1 MATVANTVSIT
12 TNLNTSPY
20 YDDFDETKNFHRILF
35 RPGLA
40 VQARE
45 LTQIQ
50 SILQNQIDR
59 FAENIFQ
66 EGSIVRGC
74 LAKIS
79 KKIQYIKLRDNS
91 STGASVNTAAFL
103 GKTIT
108 GSTNKVQAIVIDTSV
123 GAEAN
128 TPNFKTLFVSYISGN
143 TNGTSTIGNSE
154 IITASGGLSANAID
168 SNSSGLSSKVTI
180 ESGIIFAKDHFIR
193 VDKQELFLDKYSTIP
208 SYRIGYEVEES
219 IITEKNDSSLLDPA
233 SGSYNYAA
241 PGSARLKL
249 IATIKKYSFT
259 ENVSN
264 NFIELVQIKNGEI
277 VRLVKDTDYNFIRKE
292 MARRTYDESGN
303 YIVHGMTPSIREHL
317 NTGDNYGVYS
327 APQTGNTEYLAV
339 QIEAGAA
346 FVQGY
351 ELKKL
356 SSSRVTIPKGTDINR
371 VNGGTILADYGNY
384 VYVNN
389 VVGKWDVN
397 AQARVSLRSAFSN
410 SIPTSNYS
418 TTNLPG
424 TELGTARVR
433 AIEYYTGNPGTAA
446 AVYKLYLS
454 DIKITALNKS
464 FSAVNSVGFN
474 AGAATA
480 NSAIPQGKADI
491 ENANGLNANTTDPSF
506 DYAVYNI
513 PAKAIKTIRNTA
525 GAVDTNFQFYKSF
538 DVSIDVTGQVTV
550 DTAIASE
557 NFSGSGVLS
566 DSATRTNFYLVARGS
581 ANTSNLTGTVTIT
594 SGSVTVTGSGTTFTT
609 QVSPGDNIATTG
621 TNKFSV
627 KSVENNTSLTLEKT
641 AGSSTGGAYH
651 KRFIAGQVIDLA
663 GVGRDGNRS
672 INVNS
677 TTTALIDLNETMS
690 TLNATVI
697 CKLTKTS
704 GQEASK
710 TINRSRLVELRA
722 GTGGG
727 YTGNTT
733 GPWPLGLADGFKLVS
748 VRQKSGTRFTTL
760 TEGTD
765 VTSHFKLDTGML
777 DNMYDHASLVKKSTS
792 GLSIA
797 ANDRFLV
804 TLDHFTHSTASGVGY
819 LSVDSYPVNDT
830 TAATDTTKM
839 YTYEIPIFVSPVDG
853 ISYDLRNSIDTR
865 PRITD
870 TANSVTSLTNISTN
884 PARSTV
890 FIEPSGGLHFP
901 VVASSY
907 TIDYDYY
914 LKRRDAIVLNQTG
927 IFSAIQ
933 GSSSLFPITPKIPE
947 DSMHVAT
954 VLVSQY
960 PSLTQDNSRTVGR
973 QDLSCRVEKIKN
985 DRYTM
990 RDIGAL
996 KERIDN
1002 LEYYTSLNLL
1012 EKDAKSLLISDSN
1025 GLDRFKNGI
1034 LVDAFTGHNVG
1045 NVFDSDYKISIDSA
1059 EGTARPPYKM
1069 DNIEMFY
1076 NTANSSHIVR
1086 NNVTTGGVSR
1096 DQTIYISNSQVK
1108 FSNSSTLTSGAS
1120 TATLRFQVDN
1130 KLYIENATGNFSAT
1144 STVTSGSATATIYS
1158 VDLTVPNDLI
1168 TLPYSHEIFGKN
1180 PYATTTRNLAGAKFA
1195 FVGKIKLTPDND
1207 VWVDTVNRPDV
1218 TISLD
1223 LNTDAWL
1230 NMPSAWATSWN
1241 SWNTVITGVSQT
1253 GTQNVSRG
1261 QRIVDG
1267 RIVED
1272 FDIIITEAVTTQST
1286 RVGSG
1291 NSVVDRTSTQ
1301 TIGELVKDV
1310 NIQPFMRSRL
1320 INFVGTALKPN
1331 TKLYAFFD
1339 NVNISSYIT
1348 PTNSLFE
1355 NTGIEGSSFSTNSDG
1370 EVYGQFRIPNDSGLK
1385 FRTGTKPFR
1394 LTDNPTNSKSFG
1406 NVVTSADAFYTAEGL
1421 ITGVQN
1427 TIVSTRYPEYQ
1438 TTSLSESASGGFTQ
1452 TTSGGSFTNDLGPA
1466 PSPPPPQDPAEPV
1479 LPTVTPTVSPTN
1491 VVDTVAPF
1499 PLEISPEIVFI
1510 DEGDRTTARDGDDG
1524 DGDGDDPIAQSFFTS
1539 LASSKIRGS
1548 GSFLTKIDL
1557 FFSTK
1562 DPDYPVIVELRAL
1575 DALTSQISNVC
1586 IPFGRVI
1593 LSPDQIN
1600 ISDDGSKPTVVYF
1613 PSPVY
1618 LLDQKGYA
1626 FVVIP
1631 GGVNPNT
1638 SVWVSKIG
1646 ENDILTGSRVSKQP
1660 VSGDMFISTNDKTFG
1675 AVPEEDMKYTLYHAN
1690 FDKSASGVVI
1700 FKNEDRDY
1708 LSIANVSS
1716 GFARAGEVIHGETIL
1731 RGTFA
1736 NTKTLSVA
1744 NNTTFAQGVVSGA
1757 TGTVTSFAAGQVRVK
1772 NVSLSSKFRGGEQV
1786 RIRTN
1791 NVTTGGIVGN
1801 SIGVIVSTVTP
1812 TGRMAYYDAITSS
1825 NVFLHLSN
1833 TSFTNSGPVPLTAG
1847 GFSNNRMFTSNMF
1860 FTGQIDGYSARIL
1873 SLNSL
1878 KMDVMKFTK
1887 DYIQPS
1893 DTSVFFTGK
1902 FAKSTSVK
1910 DTSLIDINVNN
1921 NTEFPESR
1929 YILSRS
1935 VESNTSA
1942 SSSGMNAARS
1952 AEIKVTIASMNRL
1965 ASPALDTRRVS
1976 TTTIENLISS
1986 NTDIQSTEDYVKFGG
2001 DSKTRYITRKV
2012 TLADGQDA
2020 EDLLVYLTAYK
2031 PVSAG
2036 IFVYY
2041 KIIHR
2046 EDSDTFLDAR
2056 WIPMTQNT
2064 ASTIIS
2070 DTENTND
2077 FKEFVYSVSNYP
2089 TNAQKITRNSIVVNL
2104 SGANNST
2111 GVIEYRNTLGAR
2123 FSGYKYLAIK
2133 IVMTNTVSVRPP
2145 RITDLRVICLQK

>member
-1 MATVANTVSIT
+1 MDTVANTVSLS
-12 TNLNTSPY
+12 TNLNVSPY

-59 FAENIFQ
+59 FAENIFK

-74 LAKIS
+74 LPKI
-79 KKIQYIKLRDNS
+79 KTKIQYIKLRDNS
-91 STGASVNTAAFL
+91 STGQSVNAAAFL

-108 GSTNKVQAIVIDTSV
+108 GAINKVQAVVIDTAD

-128 TPNFKTLFVSYISGN
+128 TPNYKTLFVAYTSGN
-143 TNGTSTIGNSE
+143 TNGTKTIANSE
-154 IITASGGLSANAID
+154 MITSSDGLSANAIG
-168 SNSSGLSSKVTI
+168 SYSTGFSSKAI
-180 ESGIIFAKDHFIR
+180 LESGVIYAKDHFIR
-193 VDKQELFLDKYSTIP
+193 VDKQELFLEKYSTTP
-208 SYRIGYEVEES
+208 SYRVGYEVEES

-249 IATIKKYSFT
+249 IPTLKKYAFD
-259 ENVSN
+259 EVVSN
-264 NFIELVQIKNGEI
+264 NFVELIQIKNGETI
-277 VRLVKDTDYNFIRKE
+277 RLVQDTQYNVIRDELAK
-292 MARRTYDESGN
+292 RTYEESGD
-303 YIVHGMTPSIREHL
+303 YIVKGMIPRLREHL
-317 NTGDNYGVYS
+317 NTTSNYGVYLS
-327 APQTGNTEYLAV
+327 SSSGNTQYLV
-339 QIEAGAA
+339 VDIESGTA
-346 FVQGY
+346 FVKGY
-351 ELKKL
+351 EIEKM
-356 SSSRVTIPKGTDINR
+356 STSRVTIPKGTDINR

-410 SIPTSNYS
+410 SIPTSTYS

-454 DIKITALNKS
+454 DIKITAINKS
-464 FSAVNSVGFN
+464 FTAVNSIGFN

-491 ENANGLNANTTDPSF
+491 QNANGLNANTTDPSF

-513 PAKAIKTIRNTA
+513 PAKAIKTIRSTA

-538 DVSIDVTGQVTV
+538 DVSIAVTGQVTV
-550 DTAIASE
+550 DTTIASE
-557 NFSGSGVLS
+557 TFSGSGVLS
-566 DSATRTNFYLVARGS
+566 DSATRTNFYLVARGT

-594 SGSVTVTGSGTTFTT
+594 SGSVTVTGSGTAFLT
-609 QVSPGDNIATTG
+609 QVSPGDNIATTA

-663 GVGRDGNRS
+663 GVGRDGDRS

-677 TTTALIDLNETMS
+677 TTTSLIDINETLNSPS

-697 CKLTKTS
+697 CKLTKSS

-710 TINRSRLVELRA
+710 TINRSRLVELRC

-733 GPWPLGLADGFKLVS
+733 GPWPLGLADGFKLRS

-765 VTSHFKLDTGML
+765 VTSHFKLDSGML
-777 DNMYDHASLVKKSTS
+777 DNMYDHAGLVKKSTS

-804 TLDHFTHSTASGVGY
+804 TLDYFTHSTASGVGY
-819 LSVDSYPVNDT
+819 LSVDSYPINDA
-830 TAATDTTKM
+830 TAATDTTKI
-839 YTYEIPIFVSPVDG
+839 YTYEIPVFISPVDG
-853 ISYDLRNSIDTR
+853 HTYDLRNSIDTR

-870 TANSVTSLTNISTN
+870 TANSVTSLSGISTN

-914 LKRRDAIVLNQTG
+914 LKRRVAIILNKAG
-927 IFSAIQ
+927 MVSYIKGA
-933 GSSSLFPITPKIPE
+933 SSLFPTTPNIPE
-947 DSMHVAT
+947 DSMHLAT

-960 PSLTQDNSRTVGR
+960 PSLTQDSSRLAGR
-973 QDLSCRVEKIKN
+973 QDLSCSVEKIKN

-1012 EKDAKSLLISDSN
+1012 EKDAKSLLIPDVN

-1034 LVDAFTGHNVG
+1034 LVDSFTGHNVG

-1059 EGTARPPYKM
+1059 EGTARPPFKM

-1076 NTANSSHIVR
+1076 NTANSSNIVR
-1086 NNVTTGGVSR
+1086 NNVTAAGISR
-1096 DQTIYISNSQVK
+1096 DQTVYISNSQVK
-1108 FSNSSTLTSGAS
+1108 FSNLSTLTSGSS

-1130 KLYIENATGNFSAT
+1130 KLYIENATGNFSNG
-1144 STVTSGSATATIYS
+1144 STVTSGSTTAVINRI
-1158 VDLTVPNDLI
+1158 DLIVANDLI
-1168 TLPYSHEIFGKN
+1168 TLPYSHEIFGEN
-1180 PYATTTRNLAGAKFA
+1180 PYATTTRNLAGAA
-1195 FVGKIKLTPDND
+1195 FSFIGKITLTPDSD
-1207 VWVDTVNRPDV
+1207 VWCDTVNRPDV

-1230 NMPSAWATSWN
+1230 HSPSAWGTSWN
-1241 SWNTVITGVSQT
+1241 DWNTVITGVSQT

-1261 QRIVDG
+1261 QRIVG
-1267 RIVED
+1267 GQILED
-1272 FDIIITEAVTTQST
+1272 FDTIITEAVSTQSSRT
-1286 RVGSG
+1286 GLK
-1291 NSVVDRTSTQ
+1291 NTVVDSTSTQ
-1301 TIGELVKDV
+1301 TTGNLVKDV

-1320 INFVGTALKPN
+1320 INFVGHALKPN
-1331 TKLYAFFD
+1331 SKLYVYFD
-1339 NVNISSYIT
+1339 NVDVSSYIT
-1348 PTNSLFE
+1348 PTNSLFA
-1355 NTGIEGSSFSTNSDG
+1355 NTGIEGSLLSSNSDG
-1370 EVYGQFRIPNDSGLK
+1370 DVYGQFRLPNDSSLK
-1385 FRTGTKPFR
+1385 FRTGTKLFR
-1394 LTDNPTNSKSFG
+1394 LTDNPTNSKIFG
-1406 NVVTSADAFYTAEGL
+1406 TTVTSAEAFYTAEGL
-1421 ITGVQN
+1421 ITGMQN
-1427 TIVSTRYPEYQ
+1427 TIVSTRYPDFQ
-1438 TTSLSESASGGFTQ
+1438 TQQVVENATAKFDQTKIGGN
-1452 TTSGGSFTNDLGPA
+1452 FTNDLGPVPVGPA
-1466 PSPPPPQDPAEPV
+1466 ASSGGGSGSPS
-1479 LPTVTPTVSPTN
+1479 
-1491 VVDTVAPF
+1491 
-1499 PLEISPEIVFI
+1499 
-1510 DEGDRTTARDGDDG
+1510 GDSDDAGGSDGGGGGGGG
-1524 DGDGDDPIAQSFFTS
+1524 DGGDGGDDPIAQSFFINLT
-1539 LASSKIRGS
+1539 ANKITGS

-1562 DPDYPVIVELRAL
+1562 DPKYPVILELRAL
-1575 DALTSQISNVC
+1575 EPSTSQISNIC

-1593 LSPDQIN
+1593 IPADEIN
-1600 ISDDGSKPTVVYF
+1600 ISDDGSKPTPVYF
-1613 PSPVY
+1613 TSPVY
-1618 LLDQKGYA
+1618 LLDKQGYA

-1631 GGVNPNT
+1631 GGFNPNAAA
-1638 SVWVSKIG
+1638 WISKLG

-1660 VSGDMFISTNDKTFG
+1660 VSGEMFISPNDKTWG
-1675 AVPEEDMKYTLYHAN
+1675 SIPDEDIKYTLYQAN
-1690 FDKSASGVVI
+1690 FDNASSGVVI

-1716 GFARAGEVIHGETIL
+1716 DFVRAGELIHGETIL

-1736 NTKTLSVA
+1736 NTKTLSIA
-1744 NNTTFAQGVVSGA
+1744 NNTTFAQGMVSGA
-1757 TGTVTSFAAGQVRVK
+1757 TGTITSFAAGQVKVK
-1772 NVSLSSKFRGGEQV
+1772 NVSVASKFKGGERV

-1801 SIGVIVSTVTP
+1801 STGAIVSTVTP
-1812 TGRMAYYDAITSS
+1812 IGRMVYYDAITSG
-1825 NVFLHLSN
+1825 NTFLHLAN
-1833 TSFTNSGPVPLTAG
+1833 TSFINSGPVPLTAG
-1847 GFSNNRMFTSNMF
+1847 GFSNNRMFTSDMF
-1860 FTGQIDGYSARIL
+1860 VTGQIDGYSARIL

-1887 DYIQPS
+1887 DFIQPS
-1893 DTSVFFTGK
+1893 NTTISVSGK
-1902 FAKSTSVK
+1902 FAKSTSTK
-1910 DTSLIDINVNN
+1910 DSSFIDVNVND

-1942 SSSGMNAARS
+1942 SASGMNAARS
-1952 AEIKVTIASMNRL
+1952 SEIKITISSANRL
-1965 ASPALDTRRVS
+1965 VSPVLDTKRVS

-2001 DSKTRYITRKV
+2001 NSKTRYITRKV

-2031 PVSAG
+2031 PATAD

-2070 DTENTND
+2070 DTENTGD
-2077 FKEFVYSVSNYP
+2077 FKEFIYNVSNYP
-2089 TNAQKITRNSIVVNL
+2089 LNPAKITRSSVVVNL

-2111 GVIEYRNTLGAR
+2111 GVIEYRNSAGAR

>member
-1 MATVANTVSIT
+1 MDTVANTVSLS

-59 FAENIFQ
+59 FAENIFK

-74 LAKIS
+74 LPKITRE
-79 KKIQYIKLRDNS
+79 IEYIKLRDNS
-91 STGASVNTAAFL
+91 STGQSVNAAAFL

-108 GSTNKVQAIVIDTSV
+108 GATNKVQAIVIGTAV

-128 TPNFKTLFVSYISGN
+128 TPDYKTLFVTYLSAN
-143 TNGTSTIGNSE
+143 TNGIRTIANSE
-154 IITASGGLSANAID
+154 IITASGGLSANSIE
-168 SNSSGLSSKVTI
+168 SNSTGISSQAII
-180 ESGIIFAKDHFIR
+180 ESGVIYAKDHFIR
-193 VDKQELFLDKYSTIP
+193 VDKQELFLEKYSAFPT
-208 SYRIGYEVEES
+208 YRIGYEVEES
-219 IITEKNDSSLLDPA
+219 IITEKNDASLLDPA

-249 IATIKKYSFT
+249 IATLKKYTFN
-259 ENVSN
+259 EKVSN
-264 NFIELVQIKNGEI
+264 NFIELIQIKNGETI
-277 VRLVKDTDYNFIRKE
+277 RLVKDTDYNVIRDELAK
-292 MARRTYDESGN
+292 RTYEESGD
-303 YIVHGMTPSIREHL
+303 YIVKGMIPRLREHL
-317 NTGDNYGVYS
+317 NTGNNYGVYVS
-327 APQTGNTEYLAV
+327 SDTGNTEYLV
-339 QIEAGAA
+339 VDIERGIA
-346 FVQGY
+346 FVKGY
-351 ELKKL
+351 EVEKI
-356 SSSRVTIPKGTDINR
+356 STSRVTLPKGTDINR

-397 AQARVSLRSAFSN
+397 AQALVSLRSAFSN
-410 SIPTSNYS
+410 TIPTSNYS
-418 TTNLPG
+418 ITNLPG
-424 TELGTARVR
+424 SELGTARVR

-454 DIKITALNKS
+454 DIKITAKNSS
-464 FSAVNSVGFN
+464 FSAVNSIGFN

-491 ENANGLNANTTDPSF
+491 QNANGLNANTTDPSF

-538 DVSIDVTGQVTV
+538 DVSIAVTGQVTV

-557 NFSGSGVLS
+557 TFSGSGVLS
-566 DSATRTNFYLVARGS
+566 DSATRTNFYLVARGT
-581 ANTSNLTGTVTIT
+581 ANTSNLTGTVTIS
-594 SGSVTVTGSGTTFTT
+594 SGSATVTGSGTAFLT
-609 QVSPGDNIATTG
+609 QVSPGDNIATTA

-651 KRFIAGQVIDLA
+651 KRFISGHVIDLA
-663 GVGRDGNRS
+663 EYGRDGVRS

-677 TTTALIDLNETMS
+677 TTTALIDINETLNSPS

-697 CKLTKTS
+697 CKLTKSS

-710 TINRSRLVELRA
+710 TINRNRLVELRC

-733 GPWPLGLADGFKLVS
+733 GPWPLGLADGFKLRS

-765 VTSHFKLDTGML
+765 VTSHFKLDSGML

-819 LSVDSYPVNDT
+819 LSVDSYPVSDA
-830 TAATDTTKM
+830 TAATDTTKI
-839 YTYEIPIFVSPVDG
+839 YTYEIPVFISPVDG
-853 ISYDLRNSIDTR
+853 HTYDLRNSIDTR

-870 TANSVTSLTNISTN
+870 SANSVTSLTNISTN
-884 PARSTV
+884 PTRLTV

-914 LKRRDAIVLNQTG
+914 LKRRDAIVLNKFG
-927 IFSAIQ
+927 LFSDIK
-933 GSSSLFPITPKIPE
+933 GTSSLFPITPKIPE

-954 VLVSQY
+954 ILVSQY
-960 PSLTQDNSRTVGR
+960 PSLTQDNSRIAGR
-973 QDLSCRVEKIKN
+973 QDLSCSVEKIKN

-996 KERIDN
+996 KERVDN
-1002 LEYYTSLNLL
+1002 IEYYTSLNLL
-1012 EKDAKSLLISDSN
+1012 EKDAKELLIPDVN

-1076 NTANSSHIVR
+1076 NTANSSHVVR
-1086 NNVTTGGVSR
+1086 NNVTTAGVSR
-1096 DQTIYISNSQVK
+1096 DQTVYISNSQIK
-1108 FSNSSTLTSGAS
+1108 FSNLSTLTSGAS

-1130 KLYIENATGNFSAT
+1130 KLYIENATGNFSNG
-1144 STVTSGSATATIYS
+1144 STVISGSTTAVINGI
-1158 VDLTVPNDLI
+1158 DLIVANDLI
-1168 TLPYSHEIFGKN
+1168 TLPYSHEIFNQN
-1180 PYATTTRNLAGAKFA
+1180 PYATTTRNLAGAFYN
-1195 FVGKIKLTPDND
+1195 FIGKITLTPDND
-1207 VWVDTVNRPDV
+1207 VWVDTINRPDV

-1230 NMPSAWATSWN
+1230 HNPSAWGTAWN
-1241 SWNTVITGVSQT
+1241 AWNTVITGVVET
-1253 GTQNVSRG
+1253 GRGNVSRG
-1261 QRIVDG
+1261 QRVVGGQIL
-1267 RIVED
+1267 ED
-1272 FDIIITEAVTTQST
+1272 FDIVITEAVST
-1286 RVGSG
+1286 LSDRTGIKST
-1291 NSVVDRTSTQ
+1291 VVDRTSTQ
-1301 TIGELVKDV
+1301 MSGNLVKDV

-1320 INFVGTALKPN
+1320 INFSATALKRN
-1331 TKLYAFFD
+1331 AKLYAFFD
-1339 NVNISSYIT
+1339 SVNVSSYIT
-1348 PTNSLFE
+1348 PTNSLFA
-1355 NTGIEGSSFSTNSDG
+1355 NTGIEGSSLSTNSNG
-1370 EVYGQFRIPNDSGLK
+1370 EVFGQFRLPNDDSLK
-1385 FRTGTKPFR
+1385 FRTGTKTFR
-1394 LTDNPTNSKSFG
+1394 LTDNPTNSKAFG
-1406 NVVTSADAFYTAEGL
+1406 TATTSAETSYTAEGL

-1427 TIVSTRYPEYQ
+1427 TIVSTRYPDFQRQALLE
-1438 TTSLSESASGGFTQ
+1438 TKSGSLTQ
-1452 TTSGGSFTNDLGPA
+1452 TKSGGSFTNNLGPV
-1466 PSPPPPQDPAEPV
+1466 PSSDSGDSGG
-1479 LPTVTPTVSPTN
+1479 SP
-1491 VVDTVAPF
+1491 
-1499 PLEISPEIVFI
+1499 S
-1510 DEGDRTTARDGDDG
+1510 GGGSDDSG
-1524 DGDGDDPIAQSFFTS
+1524 GGDDPIAQSFFIS
-1539 LASSKIRGS
+1539 LAASRITGS

-1557 FFSTK
+1557 FFATK
-1562 DPDYPVIVELRAL
+1562 DPNYPVTVELRAL
-1575 DALTSQISNVC
+1575 DTLTSQISNVC

-1600 ISDDGSKPTVVYF
+1600 VSDDGSKPTPVYF

-1618 LLDQKGYA
+1618 LLDKKGYA

-1631 GGVNPNT
+1631 GGVNPNA
-1638 SVWVSKIG
+1638 SAWVSRLG
-1646 ENDILTGSRVSKQP
+1646 ENDIVTGSRVSRQP
-1660 VSGDMFISTNDKTFG
+1660 GSGEMFISSNDKTFG
-1675 AVPEEDMKYTLYHAN
+1675 AIPEEDMKYTMYQAN
-1690 FDKSASGVVI
+1690 FDRSASGVVI

-1708 LSIANVSS
+1708 LSTANVSA
-1716 GFARAGEVIHGETIL
+1716 GFARAGELIHGETIL

-1736 NTKTLSVA
+1736 NTKTLSIA
-1744 NNTTFAQGVVSGA
+1744 NNTTFAQGMISGA

-1772 NVSLSSKFRGGEQV
+1772 NISISSKFKGGERV

-1801 SIGVIVSTVTP
+1801 STGAIVSTVTP
-1812 TGRMAYYDAITSS
+1812 IGRMVYYDAITSS
-1825 NVFLHLSN
+1825 NTFLHLAN
-1833 TSFTNSGPVPLTAG
+1833 TSFINSGPVPLTAG
-1847 GFSNNRMFTSNMF
+1847 GFSNNRMFTSGMF
-1860 FTGQIDGYSARIL
+1860 VTGQIDGYSSRIV

-1887 DYIQPS
+1887 DYLQPS
-1893 DTSVFFTGK
+1893 NTTISFSGK

-1910 DTSLIDINVNN
+1910 DASFIDVNTN
-1921 NTEFPESR
+1921 DNTEFPEPR
-1929 YILSRS
+1929 FILSRS

-1942 SSSGMNAARS
+1942 SVSGMNSARS
-1952 AEIKVTIASMNRL
+1952 TEIRVTISSANRL
-1965 ASPALDTRRVS
+1965 VSPALDTRRVS

-1986 NTDIQSTEDYVKFGG
+1986 NTDIGSTEDYVKFGG
-2001 DSKTRYITRKV
+2001 NSKTRYITRKV

-2031 PVSAG
+2031 PATAG

-2077 FKEFVYSVSNYP
+2077 FKEFVYSVKSYP
-2089 TNAQKITRNSIVVNL
+2089 TNAQKITRSSVVVNL

-2133 IVMTNTVSVRPP
+2133 IVMTNNVSVKPP

>member
-1 MATVANTVSIT
+1 METVANTVSIS
-12 TNLNTSPY
+12 TNLNVSPY

-59 FAENIFQ
+59 FAENIFK

-74 LAKIS
+74 LPKIS
-79 KKIQYIKLRDNS
+79 TNIQYIKLRDNS

-128 TPNFKTLFVSYISGN
+128 TPNFKTLFVAYLSGN
-143 TNGTSTIGNSE
+143 TNGTRTIANSE
-154 IITASGGLSANAID
+154 IITASGGLSANAIGSD
-168 SNSSGLSSKVTI
+168 STGLSSRVTV
-180 ESGIIFAKDHFIR
+180 ESGVIYAKDHFIR
-193 VDKQELFLDKYSTIP
+193 VDKQELFLEKYSITP
-208 SYRIGYEVEES
+208 SYRIGFEVEES

-249 IATIKKYSFT
+249 IATLKKYSFT

-264 NFIELVQIKNGEI
+264 NFIELIQVKDGEQI
-277 VRLVKDTDYNFIRKE
+277 RLVKDTQYNVIRDELAK
-292 MARRTYDESGN
+292 RTSEESGD
-303 YIVHGMTPSIREHL
+303 YIVRGMIPRLREHL
-317 NTGDNYGVYS
+317 NSGSNYGVYAS
-327 APQTGNTEYLAV
+327 TATGNTEYLV
-339 QIEAGAA
+339 VDIESGTA
-346 FVQGY
+346 FVKGY
-351 ELKKL
+351 EVEKI
-356 SSSRVTIPKGTDINR
+356 STSRVTIPKGTDINR

-397 AQARVSLRSAFSN
+397 AQAKVSLRSAFSN
-410 SIPTSNYS
+410 TIPTSNYS

-433 AIEYYTGNPGTAA
+433 SIEYYTGNPGTAD
-446 AVYKLYLS
+446 AVYKLYLT
-454 DIKITALNKS
+454 DIKITSVGKS
-464 FSAVNSVGFN
+464 FSAVNSIGFN

-491 ENANGLNANTTDPSF
+491 QNANGLNANTTDPSF

-525 GAVDTNFQFYKSF
+525 GAVDTNFKFYKSF
-538 DVSIDVTGQVTV
+538 DVSIAVTGQVTV
-550 DTAIASE
+550 DTGIASE
-557 NFSGSGVLS
+557 TFSGSGVLS

-581 ANTSNLTGTVTIT
+581 ANTSPLTGTVTIT
-594 SGSVTVTGSGTTFTT
+594 SGSATVTGSGTTFTT
-609 QVSPGDNIATTG
+609 QVSPGDNIATTA

-641 AGSSTGGAYH
+641 AGSSTSGAYH

-663 GVGRDGNRS
+663 GVGRDGDRS

-677 TTTALIDLNETMS
+677 TTTSLIDINETLNSPS

-697 CKLTKTS
+697 CKLTKSS
-704 GQEASK
+704 GQEAAK

-748 VRQKSGTRFTTL
+748 VRQKSGTRFATL
-760 TEGTD
+760 TAGTD

-819 LSVDSYPVNDT
+819 FSVDSYPVSDA
-830 TAATDTTKM
+830 TAATDTTKI
-839 YTYEIPIFVSPVDG
+839 YTYEIPVFVSPVDG

-870 TANSVTSLTNISTN
+870 SANSVTSLTNISTN

-914 LKRRDAIVLNQTG
+914 LKRRDAIVLNKSG
-927 IFSAIQ
+927 IFSSIQ

-960 PSLTQDNSRTVGR
+960 PSLTQDISRIVGR
-973 QDLSCRVEKIKN
+973 QDLSCSVEKIKN

-996 KERIDN
+996 KERVDN

-1012 EKDAKSLLISDSN
+1012 EKDAKDLLIQDST
-1025 GLDRFKNGI
+1025 GLNRFKNGI

-1086 NNVTTGGVSR
+1086 NNVTTGGISK
-1096 DQTIYISNSQVK
+1096 DQTVYISNSQVK
-1108 FSNSSTLTSGAS
+1108 FSNLSTLTSGAS

-1144 STVTSGSATATIYS
+1144 STVTSGSTTATISS
-1158 VDLTVPNDLI
+1158 VDLTVANDLI
-1168 TLPYSHEIFGKN
+1168 TLPYSHEIFGQN
-1180 PYATTTRNLAGAKFA
+1180 PYATTTRNLAGAFYN
-1195 FVGKIKLTPDND
+1195 FVGKITLTPDND
-1207 VWVDTVNRPDV
+1207 VWVDTINRPDV

-1230 NMPSAWATSWN
+1230 HKPDAWTTSWN

-1253 GTQNVSRG
+1253 GTQNVSQGLSTNGG
-1261 QRIVDG
+1261 Q
-1267 RIVED
+1267 IVET
-1272 FDIIITEAVTTQST
+1272 FDVVITETVTTQSVRGGT
-1286 RVGSG
+1286 T

-1301 TIGELVKDV
+1301 TTGDLIKDV

-1320 INFVGTALKPN
+1320 INFSGVALKRN

-1339 NVNISSYIT
+1339 NVNVSSYIT
-1348 PTNSLFE
+1348 PTNSSFA
-1355 NTGIEGSSFSTNSDG
+1355 NTGIEGSSLSTNSDG
-1370 EVYGQFRIPNDSGLK
+1370 EVYGQFRIPNDSALK
-1385 FRTGTKPFR
+1385 FRTGTKSFR
-1394 LTDNPTNSKSFG
+1394 LTDNPTNSRASG
-1406 NVVTSADAFYTAEGL
+1406 NAVTSAEASYTAEGL

-1427 TIVSTRYPEYQ
+1427 TIISTRYPEFQ
-1438 TTSLSESASGGFTQ
+1438 TSSVSETAFGSFTQ
-1452 TTSGGSFTNDLGPA
+1452 TTSGGSFTNVLA
-1466 PSPPPPQDPAEPV
+1466 QD
-1479 LPTVTPTVSPTN
+1479 
-1491 VVDTVAPF
+1491 
-1499 PLEISPEIVFI
+1499 
-1510 DEGDRTTARDGDDG
+1510 DDG
-1524 DGDGDDPIAQSFFTS
+1524 GVNSGSDDPIAQSFFTDLS
-1539 LASSKIRGS
+1539 LNRIVGS
-1548 GSFLTKIDL
+1548 GSFLTKMDL

-1575 DALTSQISNVC
+1575 DPLSSQISNVC

-1593 LSPDQIN
+1593 LSPNQIN
-1600 ISDDGSKPTVVYF
+1600 VSDDGSKPTPVYF

-1618 LLDQKGYA
+1618 LLDKRGYA

-1638 SVWVSKIG
+1638 SAWVSRIG
-1646 ENDILTGSRVSKQP
+1646 ENDIVTGSRVSRQP
-1660 VSGDMFISTNDKTFG
+1660 VSGEMFISPNDKTFG
-1675 AVPEEDMKYTLYHAN
+1675 AIPEEDMKYTLYQAN

-1700 FKNEDRDY
+1700 FKNEDRDF

-1716 GFARAGEVIHGETIL
+1716 GFARAGEAIHGETIL

-1744 NNTTFAQGVVSGA
+1744 NNTTFAQGMVSGA

-1772 NVSLSSKFRGGEQV
+1772 NVSVSSKFRGGERV

-1801 SIGVIVSTVTP
+1801 STGVIVSTVTP

-1833 TSFTNSGPVPLTAG
+1833 TSFTNSGPVPLSAG
-1847 GFSNNRMFTSNMF
+1847 GFSNNRMFTSNTF
-1860 FTGQIDGYSARIL
+1860 VTGQIDGYSARIL

-1893 DTSVFFTGK
+1893 NTSLSFTGK

-1910 DTSLIDINVNN
+1910 DTSFIDVNVNN
-1921 NTEFPESR
+1921 NTEFPDSR
-1929 YILSRS
+1929 FVLSRS

-1942 SSSGMNAARS
+1942 SASGMNAARS
-1952 AEIKVTIASMNRL
+1952 SEIRVTIASTNRL
-1965 ASPALDTRRVS
+1965 ASPVLDTKRVS

-2001 DSKTRYITRKV
+2001 ESKTRYITRKV

-2031 PVSAG
+2031 PVTAG

-2089 TNAQKITRNSIVVNL
+2089 SNAQKITRSSVVVNL

>member
-1 MATVANTVSIT
+1 MTTIANTVSLST
-12 TNLNTSPY
+12 DLNISPY

-59 FAENIFQ
+59 FAENIFK

-74 LAKIS
+74 LPKVTTVL
-79 KKIQYIKLRDNS
+79 QYIKLRDNS
-91 STGASVNTAAFL
+91 STGQSVNAAAFL

-108 GSTNKVQAIVIDTSV
+108 GATNKVQAIVIGTAV

-128 TPNFKTLFVSYISGN
+128 TPNYKTLFVSYLSGN
-143 TNGTSTIGNSE
+143 TNGTRTIANSE
-154 IITASGGLSANAID
+154 IITASGGLSANAIG
-168 SNSSGLSSKVTI
+168 SYATGFSSQAIV
-180 ESGIIFAKDHFIR
+180 ESGVIYAKDHFIR
-193 VDKQELFLDKYSTIP
+193 VDKQELFLEKYSTTP
-208 SYRIGYEVEES
+208 SYRIGFEVEES
-219 IITEKNDSSLLDPA
+219 IITEKNDASLLDPA

-249 IATIKKYSFT
+249 IATLKKYPFD
-259 ENVSN
+259 EAVSN
-264 NFIELVQIKNGEI
+264 NFIEIIQVKNGEEI
-277 VRLVKDTDYNFIRKE
+277 RLVKDTEYNVIRDELAK
-292 MARRTYDESGN
+292 RTYEESGD
-303 YIVHGMTPSIREHL
+303 YIVKGMIPRLRDHL
-317 NTGDNYGVYS
+317 NTGSNYGVYTSS
-327 APQTGNTEYLAV
+327 ATGNTQYLAV
-339 QIEAGAA
+339 DIERGIA
-346 FVQGY
+346 FVKGY
-351 ELKKL
+351 EVEKI
-356 SSSRVTIPKGTDINR
+356 STSRVTIPKGLDINR

-389 VVGKWDVN
+389 VVGKWDIN
-397 AQARVSLRSAFSN
+397 AQAPVSLRSAFSN

-433 AIEYYTGNPGTAA
+433 AIEYYTGNPGTAD

-454 DIKITALNKS
+454 DIKITAINKS
-464 FSAVNSVGFN
+464 FSAVNSIGFN

-491 ENANGLNANTTDPSF
+491 QNANGLNANTTDPSF

-538 DVSIDVTGQVTV
+538 DVSIAVTGQVTV
-550 DTAIASE
+550 DTTIASE
-557 NFSGSGVLS
+557 TFSGSGVLS
-566 DSATRTNFYLVARGS
+566 DSATRTNFYLVARGT

-663 GVGRDGNRS
+663 GVGRDGDRS

-677 TTTALIDLNETMS
+677 TTTSLIDINETLNSPS

-697 CKLTKTS
+697 CKLTKSS

-710 TINRSRLVELRA
+710 TINRSRLVELRC

-748 VRQKSGTRFTTL
+748 VRQKSGTRFATL
-760 TEGTD
+760 TAGTD

-792 GLSIA
+792 ELSIA

-819 LSVDSYPVNDT
+819 LSVDSYPVSDA
-830 TAATDTTKM
+830 TAATDTTKI

-853 ISYDLRNSIDTR
+853 HTYDLRNSIDTR

-870 TANSVTSLTNISTN
+870 SANSVTSLTNISTN
-884 PARSTV
+884 PTRLTV
-890 FIEPSGGLHFP
+890 FVEPSGGLHFP

-914 LKRRDAIVLNQTG
+914 LKRRDAIVLNRSG

-960 PSLTQDNSRTVGR
+960 PSLTQDNSRIAGR
-973 QDLSCRVEKIKN
+973 QDLSCSVEKIKN

-996 KERIDN
+996 KERVDN

-1012 EKDAKSLLISDSN
+1012 EKDAKSLLIQDVN

-1045 NVFDSDYKISIDSA
+1045 NVFDSDYKISIDSV

-1076 NTANSSHIVR
+1076 NTANSSNIVR
-1086 NNVTTGGVSR
+1086 NNVTTAGVSR
-1096 DQTIYISNSQVK
+1096 DQTVYISNSQVK
-1108 FSNSSTLTSGAS
+1108 FSNLSTLTSGAS

-1130 KLYIENATGNFSAT
+1130 KLYIENATGNFSAS
-1144 STVTSGSATATIYS
+1144 STVTSGTSSATISS
-1158 VDLTVPNDLI
+1158 VDLIVANDLI
-1168 TLPYSHEIFGKN
+1168 TLPYSHEIFGQN
-1180 PYATTTRNLAGAKFA
+1180 PYATTTRNLAGAVYN
-1195 FVGKIKLTPDND
+1195 FVGKITLTPDND
-1207 VWVDTVNRPDV
+1207 VWVDTINRPDV

-1230 NMPSAWATSWN
+1230 HMPSAWGTAWN
-1241 SWNTVITGVSQT
+1241 AWNTVITGVTQT
-1253 GTQNVSRG
+1253 GTRNVSRG
-1261 QRIVDG
+1261 QRIVG
-1267 RIVED
+1267 GQILED

-1286 RVGSG
+1286 RGGIGS
-1291 NSVVDRTSTQ
+1291 SVVDKTSTQ
-1301 TIGELVKDV
+1301 TTGTLVKDV

-1320 INFVGTALKPN
+1320 INFVGTALKRN
-1331 TKLYAFFD
+1331 TKLYVFFD
-1339 NVNISSYIT
+1339 NVNVSSYIT
-1348 PTNSLFE
+1348 PTNSSFA
-1355 NTGIEGSSFSTNSDG
+1355 NTGMEGSSLSTNSDG
-1370 EVYGQFRIPNDSGLK
+1370 EVYGQFRIPNDSALK
-1385 FRTGTKPFR
+1385 FRTGSKLFR
-1394 LTDNPTNSKSFG
+1394 LTDNPTNSTALG
-1406 NVVTSADAFYTAEGL
+1406 NAVTSAEASYTAEGL
-1421 ITGVQN
+1421 ITGLQE
-1427 TIVSTRYPEYQ
+1427 TIVSTRYPEFQ
-1438 TTSLSESASGGFTQ
+1438 TQSVSETRSGNFTQ
-1452 TTSGGSFTNDLGPA
+1452 TRSVGSFTNNLGPV
-1466 PSPPPPQDPAEPV
+1466 P
-1479 LPTVTPTVSPTN
+1479 
-1491 VVDTVAPF
+1491 
-1499 PLEISPEIVFI
+1499 
-1510 DEGDRTTARDGDDG
+1510 G
-1524 DGDGDDPIAQSFFTS
+1524 DGGDGGDGIAAGNGDGGGGGNDPIAQSFFTD
-1539 LASSKIRGS
+1539 LASSRIVGS

-1562 DPDYPVIVELRAL
+1562 DPSYPVIVELRAL
-1575 DALTSQISNVC
+1575 DPLTSQISNVC

-1600 ISDDGSKPTVVYF
+1600 VSDDGSKPTPVYF
-1613 PSPVY
+1613 TSPVY

-1631 GGVNPNT
+1631 GGVNPNAAA
-1638 SVWVSKIG
+1638 WVSRIG
-1646 ENDILTGSRVSKQP
+1646 ENDIVTGSRVSRQP
-1660 VSGDMFISTNDKTFG
+1660 VSGELFISPNDKTWG
-1675 AVPEEDMKYTLYHAN
+1675 AIVEEDMKYTLYQAN
-1690 FDKSASGVVI
+1690 FDIVSSGVVI

-1716 GFARAGEVIHGETIL
+1716 GFARAGETVHGETIL

-1744 NNTTFAQGVVSGA
+1744 NNTTFAQGMVSGA
-1757 TGTVTSFAAGQVRVK
+1757 TGTITSFAAGQVKVK
-1772 NVSLSSKFRGGEQV
+1772 NVSVASKFKGGERV

-1801 SIGVIVSTVTP
+1801 STGVIVSTVTP
-1812 TGRMAYYDAITSS
+1812 IGRMVYYDAVTSS
-1825 NVFLHLSN
+1825 NTFLHLAN
-1833 TSFTNSGPVPLTAG
+1833 TSFINSGPVPLSAG
-1847 GFSNNRMFTSNMF
+1847 GFSNNRMFTSGMF
-1860 FTGQIDGYSARIL
+1860 VTGQIDGYSARIL

-1887 DYIQPS
+1887 DFIQPS
-1893 DTSVFFTGK
+1893 NTTISFSGK
-1902 FAKSTSVK
+1902 FAKSTSTK
-1910 DTSLIDINVNN
+1910 DSSFIDVNVND
-1921 NTEFPESR
+1921 NTEFPDSR
-1929 YILSRS
+1929 FILSRS

-1942 SSSGMNAARS
+1942 SASGMNAARS
-1952 AEIKVTIASMNRL
+1952 SEIRVTISSRNRL
-1965 ASPALDTRRVS
+1965 ASPTLDTRRVS

-2001 DSKTRYITRKV
+2001 NSKTRYITRKV

-2031 PVSAG
+2031 PVTAG

-2077 FKEFVYSVSNYP
+2077 FKEFVYSVSKYP
-2089 TNAQKITRNSIVVNL
+2089 TNAQKITRSSIVVNL

>member
-1 MATVANTVSIT
+1 MANIANSVSIS
-12 TNLNTSPY
+12 TNLNVSPY

-50 SILQNQIDR
+50 SILQNQITR
-59 FAENIFQ
+59 FARNIFK
-66 EGSIVRGC
+66 EGSIVQGC
-74 LAKIS
+74 LPKVYTNAR
-79 KKIQYIKLRDNS
+79 YIKLRDNS
-91 STGASVNTAAFL
+91 STGQSVNAAAFL

-108 GSTNKVQAIVIDTSV
+108 GSTNKVKAIVVDTSA

-128 TPNFKTLFVSYISGN
+128 TPDYKTLFVTYLSGN
-143 TNGTSTIGNSE
+143 TSGVSTIGNSE
-154 IITASGGLSANAID
+154 IITASGGLSANTIISGAD
-168 SNSSGLSSKVTI
+168 GLSSRVRI
-180 ESGIIFAKDHFIR
+180 EEGIIFAKDHLIR
-193 VDKQELFLDKYSTIP
+193 VDAQELILDKYSQYP
-208 SYRIGYEVEES
+208 SYRVGFEIEES
-219 IITEKNDSSLLDPA
+219 IVTEKNDTSLLDPA

-249 IATIKKYSFT
+249 IATLKKYTFD

-264 NFIELVQIKNGEI
+264 NFIELVQIKNGEQI
-277 VRLVKDTDYNFIRKE
+277 RLVKDTEYNIIRDE
-292 MARRTYDESGN
+292 MAKRTSEESGD
-303 YIVHGMTPSIREHL
+303 YIVKGLIPRLRDHL
-317 NTGDNYGVYS
+317 NSGSNYGVYASS
-327 APQTGNTEYLAV
+327 ATGNTQYLV
-339 QIEAGAA
+339 VDVESGIA
-346 FVQGY
+346 FVKGY
-351 ELKKL
+351 EVEKI
-356 SSSRVTIPKGTDINR
+356 STSRVTIPKGLDINR

-384 VYVNN
+384 VYVDN

-397 AQARVSLRSAFSN
+397 SQAPVSLRTAFSN
-410 SIPTSNYS
+410 SIPTSDYS

-433 AIEYYTGNPGTAA
+433 AIEYYSGNPGTAA
-446 AVYKLYLS
+446 ALYKLYLT
-454 DIKITALNKS
+454 DIKMTAKNRA
-464 FSAVNSVGFN
+464 FTAVNSIGFDRIP
-474 AGAATA
+474 GDVTA
-480 NSAIPQGKADI
+480 NSALPQGKADVKNI
-491 ENANGLNANTTDPSF
+491 NGVHINANTNDPSF

-538 DVSIDVTGQVTV
+538 DVSISVTGQVTI

-557 NFSGSGVLS
+557 TFSGSGVLS
-566 DSATRTNFYLVARGS
+566 DNATRTNFYLVARSS

-594 SGSVTVTGSGTTFTT
+594 SGSATVTGSGTAFLT
-609 QVSPGDNIATTG
+609 QVSPGDNIATTA

-627 KSVENNTSLTLEKT
+627 KSVENNNSLTLEKT

-663 GVGRDGNRS
+663 GDGRDGVRS
-672 INVNS
+672 VNITS
-677 TTTALIDLNETMS
+677 TTTALIDINETMS
-690 TLNATVI
+690 TLNATVM
-697 CKLTKTS
+697 CKLTKSS

-710 TINRSRLVELRA
+710 TINRSRLVEIRA

-733 GPWPLGLADGFKLVS
+733 GPWPLGLSDGFKLVS
-748 VRQKSGTRFTTL
+748 VRQKSGTRFATL
-760 TEGTD
+760 TAGTD

-819 LSVDSYPVNDT
+819 LSVDSYPVNDA
-830 TAATDTTKM
+830 TAATDTTKI

-853 ISYDLRNSIDTR
+853 HTYDLRNSIDTR
-865 PRITD
+865 PRMTD

-884 PARSTV
+884 PARSTA
-890 FIEPSGGLHFP
+890 FIQPTGGLHFP

-914 LKRRDAIVLNQTG
+914 LKRRDAIVLNRSG

-960 PSLTQDNSRTVGR
+960 PSLTQDNSRIVSR
-973 QDLSCRVEKIKN
+973 QDLSCSVEKIKN

-990 RDIGAL
+990 RDIGAI
-996 KERIDN
+996 KERVDN

-1012 EKDAKSLLISDSN
+1012 EKDAKALLIPDVN
-1025 GLDRFKNGI
+1025 GIDRFKNGI
-1034 LVDAFTGHNVG
+1034 LVDSFTGHNIG

-1059 EGTARPPYKM
+1059 EGTARPPFKM

-1076 NTANSSHIVR
+1076 NAANSANIVR

-1096 DQTIYISNSQVK
+1096 DQTVYISNSQVK
-1108 FSNSSTLTSGAS
+1108 FSNLSTLTSGAS

-1130 KLYIENATGNFSAT
+1130 KLYIENATGNFTSS
-1144 STVTSGSATATIYS
+1144 STVVNGSTTAVISS
-1158 VDLTVPNDLI
+1158 VDLTTPNDLI
-1168 TLPYSHEIFGKN
+1168 TLPYSHQIFGQN
-1180 PYATTTRNLAGAKFA
+1180 PYATTTRNLAGAVYNFK
-1195 FVGKIKLTPDND
+1195 GKITLTPDND
-1207 VWVDTVNRPDV
+1207 VWCDTVNRPDV

-1230 NMPSAWATSWN
+1230 HMPSAWGTAWN
-1241 SWNTVITGVSQT
+1241 AWNTVITGVSQT
-1253 GTQNVSRG
+1253 GTRNVSRG
-1261 QRIVDG
+1261 TRIVG
-1267 RIVED
+1267 GQILED

-1286 RVGSG
+1286 RGGTTS
-1291 NSVVDRTSTQ
+1291 SVVDKTSTQ
-1301 TIGELVKDV
+1301 TIGDLVKDV

-1320 INFVGTALKPN
+1320 INFVGEALKRN

-1339 NVNISSYIT
+1339 NVNVTSYIT
-1348 PTNSLFE
+1348 PTNSSFA
-1355 NTGIEGSSFSTNSDG
+1355 NTGMEGSSLSSDSNG
-1370 EVYGQFRIPNDSGLK
+1370 RVYGQFRIPNDSALK
-1385 FRTGTKPFR
+1385 FRTGTKSFR
-1394 LTDNPTNSKSFG
+1394 LTDNPTNSQALG
-1406 NVVTSADAFYTAEGL
+1406 NTITCAEAAYTAEGL
-1421 ITGVQN
+1421 ISGLQE
-1427 TIVSTRYPEYQ
+1427 TIVSTRYPEFQ
-1438 TTSLSESASGGFTQ
+1438 TKFQTESSFGAFTR
-1452 TTSGGSFTNDLGPA
+1452 TKSGGSFTNNLGPV
-1466 PSPPPPQDPAEPV
+1466 PVPA
-1479 LPTVTPTVSPTN
+1479 
-1491 VVDTVAPF
+1491 
-1499 PLEISPEIVFI
+1499 
-1510 DEGDRTTARDGDDG
+1510 GDDG
-1524 DGDGDDPIAQSFFTS
+1524 GWVPAATDDPIAQSFFTD
-1539 LASSKIRGS
+1539 LSSSRIVGS
-1548 GSFLTKIDL
+1548 GSFLTKMDL

-1562 DPDYPVIVELRAL
+1562 DPSYPVIVELRAL
-1575 DALTSQISNVC
+1575 DPLTSQISNVC

-1593 LSPDQIN
+1593 LSAAQIN
-1600 ISDDGSKPTVVYF
+1600 VSDDGSKPTPVYF

-1618 LLDQKGYA
+1618 LLDKRGYA

-1631 GGVNPNT
+1631 GGVNPNAAA
-1638 SVWVSKIG
+1638 WVSRIG
-1646 ENDILTGSRVSKQP
+1646 ENDIVTGSRVSRQP
-1660 VSGDMFISTNDKTFG
+1660 VSGEMFISPNDKTWG
-1675 AVPEEDMKYTLYHAN
+1675 AVVEEDMKYTLYQAN
-1690 FDKSASGVVI
+1690 FDNASSGVVI

-1716 GFARAGEVIHGETIL
+1716 GFARAGELIHGETIL

-1744 NNTTFAQGVVSGA
+1744 NNTTFAQGMISGA

-1772 NVSLSSKFRGGEQV
+1772 NISVTSKFKGGERV

-1801 SIGVIVSTVTP
+1801 STGAIVSTVTP
-1812 TGRMAYYDAITSS
+1812 TGRMVYYDAVTSS
-1825 NVFLHLSN
+1825 NTFLHLAN
-1833 TSFTNSGPVPLTAG
+1833 TSFINSGPVPLTAG
-1847 GFSNNRMFTSNMF
+1847 GFSNNRMFTSNTF
-1860 FTGQIDGYSARIL
+1860 VTGQIDGYSARIV

-1878 KMDVMKFTK
+1878 KIDVLKFTK

-1893 DTSVFFTGK
+1893 NTDVSFTGK
-1902 FAKSTSVK
+1902 FAKSVSTK
-1910 DTSLIDINVNN
+1910 DSSFIDINTND
-1921 NTEFPESR
+1921 NTEFADSR
-1929 YILSRS
+1929 FILSRS

-1942 SSSGMNAARS
+1942 SASGMNAARS
-1952 AEIKVTIASMNRL
+1952 AEIKVTISSRNRL
-1965 ASPALDTRRVS
+1965 ASPTLDTRRVS

-1986 NTDIQSTEDYVKFGG
+1986 NTDIQSTEDYVKLGG
-2001 DSKTRYITRKV
+2001 NSKTRYITRKV

-2031 PVSAG
+2031 PATAG

-2077 FKEFVYSVSNYP
+2077 FKEFVYSVKSYP
-2089 TNAQKITRNSIVVNL
+2089 TNAQKITRSSVVVNL

-2133 IVMTNTVSVRPP
+2133 IVMTNNVSVKPP

>member
-1 MATVANTVSIT
+1 MTTIANTVSLST
-12 TNLNTSPY
+12 DLNVSPY

-59 FAENIFQ
+59 FAENIFK

-74 LAKIS
+74 LPKVTAEL
-79 KKIQYIKLRDNS
+79 QYIKLRDNS
-91 STGASVNTAAFL
+91 STGQSVNAAAFL

-108 GSTNKVQAIVIDTSV
+108 GATNKVQAIVIGTAV

-128 TPNFKTLFVSYISGN
+128 TPNYKTLFVSYLSGN
-143 TNGTSTIGNSE
+143 TNGTRTIANSE
-154 IITASGGLSANAID
+154 IITASGGLSANAIG
-168 SNSSGLSSKVTI
+168 SYATGFSSQAIV
-180 ESGIIFAKDHFIR
+180 ESGVIYAKDHFIR
-193 VDKQELFLDKYSTIP
+193 VDKQELFLEKYSTTP
-208 SYRIGYEVEES
+208 SYRIGFEVEES
-219 IITEKNDSSLLDPA
+219 IITEQNDASLLDPA

-249 IATIKKYSFT
+249 IATWKKYTFD
-259 ENVSN
+259 EKVSN
-264 NFIELVQIKNGEI
+264 NFIEIIQVKNGEEI
-277 VRLVKDTDYNFIRKE
+277 RLVKDTEYNVIRKE
-292 MARRTYDESGN
+292 LAKRTSEESGD
-303 YIVHGMTPSIREHL
+303 YIVRGMIPRLREHL
-317 NTGDNYGVYS
+317 NTGSNYGVYASS
-327 APQTGNTEYLAV
+327 ATGNTQYLV
-339 QIEAGAA
+339 VDVESGIA
-346 FVQGY
+346 FVKGY
-351 ELKKL
+351 EVEKIST
-356 SSSRVTIPKGTDINR
+356 SSITIPKGTDINR

-389 VVGKWDVN
+389 VVGKWDID
-397 AQARVSLRSAFSN
+397 AQALVSLRSAFSN
-410 SIPTSNYS
+410 TIPTSNYS

-446 AVYKLYLS
+446 AVYKLYLT
-454 DIKITALNKS
+454 DIKITAKNSS
-464 FSAVNSVGFN
+464 FSAVNSIGFN

-491 ENANGLNANTTDPSF
+491 QNANGSNTNSNDPSF

-538 DVSIDVTGQVTV
+538 DVSIASTGQVTV

-557 NFSGSGVLS
+557 TFSGSNVLS
-566 DSATRTNFYLVARGS
+566 DSATRTNFYLVARGT
-581 ANTSNLTGTVTIT
+581 ANTSPLTGTVTIT
-594 SGSVTVTGSGTTFTT
+594 SGSVTVTGSGTAFLT
-609 QVSPGDNIATTG
+609 QVSPGDNIAVLA

-627 KSVENNTSLTLEKT
+627 KSVETNTSLTLEKT
-641 AGSSTGGAYH
+641 AGSSISGTYH

-663 GVGRDGNRS
+663 GVGRDGDRS

-677 TTTALIDLNETMS
+677 TTTALIDINETLNIPS

-697 CKLTKTS
+697 CKLTKSS

-710 TINRSRLVELRA
+710 TINRSRLVELRCGSA
-722 GTGGG
+722 LPDNVTG

-733 GPWPLGLADGFKLVS
+733 GPWPLGLSDGFKLRS
-748 VRQKSGTRFTTL
+748 VRQKSGARFTSL
-760 TEGTD
+760 TQGTD
-765 VTSHFKLDTGML
+765 VTSHFKLDSGML
-777 DNMYDHASLVKKSTS
+777 DNMYDHAGLVKKSTS

-804 TLDHFTHSTASGVGY
+804 TLDHFGHSAGGAGY
-819 LSVDSYPVNDT
+819 FSVDSYPVSDA
-830 TAATDTTKM
+830 TAATDTTKI
-839 YTYEIPIFVSPVDG
+839 YTYEIPIFISPVDG
-853 ISYDLRNSIDTR
+853 HTYDLRNSIDTR
-865 PRITD
+865 PRIAD
-870 TANSVTSLTNISTN
+870 SANSLTSITTDITVN
-884 PARSTV
+884 PKRSTT
-890 FIEPSGGLHFP
+890 FLTQSGGLHFP

-914 LKRRDAIVLNQTG
+914 LKRRDAIVLNSSG

-933 GSSSLFPITPKIPE
+933 GSSSLFPITPNIPE

-960 PSLTQDNSRTVGR
+960 PSLTQDNSRIAGR
-973 QDLSCRVEKIKN
+973 QDLSCSVEKIKN

-1012 EKDAKSLLISDSN
+1012 EKDAKTLLIPDVN

-1076 NTANSSHIVR
+1076 NTANSSNIVR
-1086 NNVTTGGVSR
+1086 NNVTTAGVSR
-1096 DQTIYISNSQVK
+1096 DQTVYISDSQVK
-1108 FSNSSTLTSGAS
+1108 FSNLSTLTSGSS

-1130 KLYIENATGNFSAT
+1130 KLYIENATGNFSNG
-1144 STVTSGSATATIYS
+1144 STVTSGSITATINRI
-1158 VDLTVPNDLI
+1158 DLTTPNDLI
-1168 TLPYSHEIFGKN
+1168 TLPYSHEIFGQN
-1180 PYATTTRNLAGAKFA
+1180 PYATTTRNLAGAVYN
-1195 FVGKIKLTPDND
+1195 FVGKITLTPDND
-1207 VWVDTVNRPDV
+1207 VWVDTINRPDV

-1230 NMPSAWATSWN
+1230 HMPSAWGTAWN
-1241 SWNTVITGVSQT
+1241 AWNTVITGVSQT

-1261 QRIVDG
+1261 TRIVG
-1267 RIVED
+1267 GQIFED

-1286 RVGSG
+1286 RGGTAS
-1291 NSVVDRTSTQ
+1291 SVVDRTSTQ
-1301 TIGELVKDV
+1301 TTGTLVKDV

-1320 INFVGTALKPN
+1320 INFVGTALKRN
-1331 TKLYAFFD
+1331 TKLYVFFD
-1339 NVNISSYIT
+1339 NVNVSSYIT
-1348 PTNSLFE
+1348 PTNSSFA
-1355 NTGIEGSSFSTNSDG
+1355 NTGMEGSSLSTNSDG
-1370 EVYGQFRIPNDSGLK
+1370 EVYGQFRIPNDSALK
-1385 FRTGTKPFR
+1385 FRTGSKLFR
-1394 LTDNPTNSKSFG
+1394 LTDNPTNSIAFG
-1406 NVVTSADAFYTAEGL
+1406 NVVTSAEASYTAEGL
-1421 ITGVQN
+1421 ITGLQE
-1427 TIVSTRYPEYQ
+1427 TIVSTRYPEFQ
-1438 TTSLSESASGGFTQ
+1438 TQSVSELKSGNFTQ
-1452 TTSGGSFTNDLGPA
+1452 TRSVGSFTNNLGPV
-1466 PSPPPPQDPAEPV
+1466 P
-1479 LPTVTPTVSPTN
+1479 
-1491 VVDTVAPF
+1491 
-1499 PLEISPEIVFI
+1499 
-1510 DEGDRTTARDGDDG
+1510 GDGGDDG
-1524 DGDGDDPIAQSFFTS
+1524 GAAVDGGSDPIAQSFFTD
-1539 LASSKIRGS
+1539 LAASKITGS

-1575 DALTSQISNVC
+1575 DPLTSQLSNVC

-1593 LSPDQIN
+1593 LSPNQIN
-1600 ISDDGSKPTVVYF
+1600 ISSDGSKPTPVYF
-1613 PSPVY
+1613 TSPVY

-1631 GGVNPNT
+1631 GGVNPNA
-1638 SVWVSKIG
+1638 SAWVSRIG
-1646 ENDILTGSRVSKQP
+1646 ENDIITGSRVSKQP
-1660 VSGDMFISTNDKTFG
+1660 VSGEMFISPNDKTWG
-1675 AVPEEDMKYTLYHAN
+1675 AVIEEDMKYTLYQAN
-1690 FDKSASGVVI
+1690 FDNASSGVVI

-1716 GFARAGEVIHGETIL
+1716 GFARAGELIHGETIL

-1736 NTKTLSVA
+1736 NTKGLTAQIA
-1744 NNTTFAQGVVSGA
+1744 NNSLFAHGMVSGA
-1757 TGTVTSFAAGQVRVK
+1757 TGTITSFAAGQVKVK
-1772 NVSLSSKFRGGEQV
+1772 IVSTSAKFKGKET
-1786 RIRTN
+1786 IRFRYGN
-1791 NVTTGGIVGN
+1791 ATTGQIVGN
-1801 SIGVIVSTVTP
+1801 STGVIVSTVTP
-1812 TGRMAYYDAITSS
+1812 IGRMVYYDAVTSS
-1825 NVFLHLSN
+1825 NTFLHLSN
-1833 TSFTNSGPVPLTAG
+1833 TSFINSGPVPLTAG
-1847 GFSNNRMFTSNMF
+1847 GFSNNRMFTSNTF
-1860 FTGQIDGYSARIL
+1860 ITGQIDGYSARIV
-1873 SLNSL
+1873 SFNSL

-1887 DYIQPS
+1887 DFIQPS
-1893 DTSVFFTGK
+1893 NTTISFSGK
-1902 FAKSTSVK
+1902 FAKSTSTK
-1910 DTSLIDINVNN
+1910 DSSFIDVNVND
-1921 NTEFPESR
+1921 NTEFSDSR
-1929 YILSRS
+1929 YVLSRS

-1942 SSSGMNAARS
+1942 SASGMNAARS
-1952 AEIKVTIASMNRL
+1952 CEIKATISSRNRL

-2001 DSKTRYITRKV
+2001 NSKTRYITRKV

-2031 PVSAG
+2031 PTTAG

-2077 FKEFVYSVSNYP
+2077 FKEFVYSVRNYP
-2089 TNAQKITRNSIVVNL
+2089 SNAQKITRSSVVVNL

>member
-1 MATVANTVSIT
+1 MANIANSVSIS
-12 TNLNTSPY
+12 TNLNVSPY

-50 SILQNQIDR
+50 SILQNQITR
-59 FAENIFQ
+59 FARNIFK
-66 EGSIVRGC
+66 EGSIVQGC
-74 LAKIS
+74 LPKVYTNAR
-79 KKIQYIKLRDNS
+79 YIKLRDNS
-91 STGASVNTAAFL
+91 STGQSVNAASFL

-108 GSTNKVQAIVIDTSV
+108 GSTNKVKAIVVDTSA

-128 TPNFKTLFVSYISGN
+128 TPDYKTLFVTYLSGN
-143 TNGTSTIGNSE
+143 TNGVRTIGNSE
-154 IITASGGLSANAID
+154 IITASGGLSANSIVSGAD
-168 SNSSGLSSKVTI
+168 GLSSRVRI
-180 ESGIIFAKDHFIR
+180 EEGIIFAKDHLIR
-193 VDKQELFLDKYSTIP
+193 VDAQELILDKYSSFP
-208 SYRIGYEVEES
+208 SYRVGFEIEES
-219 IITEKNDSSLLDPA
+219 IITEQNDATLLDPA

-249 IATIKKYSFT
+249 NAIIKKYPFDAA
-259 ENVSN
+259 VSN
-264 NFIELVQIKNGEI
+264 NFIELLQIKNGEEI
-277 VRLVKDTDYNFIRKE
+277 RLVKDTEYNVIRKE
-292 MARRTYDESGN
+292 LARRTYDESGD
-303 YIVHGMTPSIREHL
+303 YIVNGMIPRLRDHL
-317 NTGDNYGVYS
+317 NTGSNYGVYASS
-327 APQTGNTEYLAV
+327 ATGNTQYLV
-339 QIEAGAA
+339 VEVGSGMA
-346 FVQGY
+346 FVKGY
-351 ELKKL
+351 EVEKI
-356 SSSRVTIPKGTDINR
+356 SSSGVTIPKGNDINR

-397 AQARVSLRSAFSN
+397 AQAPVSLRSAFSN

-424 TELGTARVR
+424 SELGTARVR

-446 AVYKLYLS
+446 AVYKLYLT
-454 DIKITALNKS
+454 DIKITAKNSS
-464 FSAVNSVGFN
+464 FSAVNSIGFN
-474 AGAATA
+474 AGGAAA
-480 NSAIPQGKADI
+480 NSALPQGKADI
-491 ENANGLNANTTDPSF
+491 QNANGLNANTTDPSF

-538 DVSIDVTGQVTV
+538 DVSIAITGQVTV

-557 NFSGSGVLS
+557 TFSGSGVLS
-566 DSATRTNFYLVARGS
+566 DSATRTNFYLVSRGS
-581 ANTSNLTGTVTIT
+581 ANTSTLTGTVTIT
-594 SGSVTVTGSGTTFTT
+594 NGSATVAGSGTTFLT
-609 QVSPGDNIATTG
+609 QVSPGDNIATTP

-641 AGSSTGGAYH
+641 AGSSTSGAYH

-663 GVGRDGNRS
+663 EYGRNGARS
-672 INVNS
+672 INITS
-677 TTTALIDLNETMS
+677 PTTALINLNETMS
-690 TLNATVI
+690 TLNATVV

-748 VRQKSGTRFTTL
+748 VRQKSGTRFATL

-819 LSVDSYPVNDT
+819 LSVDSYPVNDA
-830 TAATDTTKM
+830 TAATDTTKI
-839 YTYEIPIFVSPVDG
+839 YTYEIPIFVSSVDG

-865 PRITD
+865 PRMTD
-870 TANSVTSLTNISTN
+870 TANAVTSLTNISTN
-884 PARSTV
+884 PARSTA
-890 FIEPSGGLHFP
+890 FIEPTGGLHFP

-914 LKRRDAIVLNQTG
+914 LKRRDAIVLNSSG

-954 VLVSQY
+954 ILVSQY
-960 PSLTQDNSRTVGR
+960 PSLTQDNSRIVSR
-973 QDLSCRVEKIKN
+973 QDLSCSVEKIKN

-990 RDIGAL
+990 RDIGAI
-996 KERIDN
+996 KERVDN

-1012 EKDAKSLLISDSN
+1012 EKDAKALLIPDVN

-1034 LVDAFTGHNVG
+1034 LVDSFTGHNIG

-1059 EGTARPPYKM
+1059 EGTARPPFKM

-1076 NTANSSHIVR
+1076 NTANSSNIVR
-1086 NNVTTGGVSR
+1086 NNVTTAGVSR
-1096 DQTIYISNSQVK
+1096 DQTVYISNSQVK
-1108 FSNSSTLTSGAS
+1108 FSNLSTLTSGAS

-1130 KLYIENATGNFSAT
+1130 KLYIENATGNFSNGT
-1144 STVTSGSATATIYS
+1144 TVTSGSKTAVINRI
-1158 VDLTVPNDLI
+1158 DLTIPNDLI
-1168 TLPYSHEIFGKN
+1168 TLPYSHEIFGQN
-1180 PYATTTRNLAGAKFA
+1180 PYATTTRNLAGAVYNFK
-1195 FVGKIKLTPDND
+1195 GKITLTPDND
-1207 VWVDTVNRPDV
+1207 VWCDTINRPDV

-1230 NMPSAWATSWN
+1230 HMPSAWGTAWN
-1241 SWNTVITGVSQT
+1241 AWNTVITGVSQT
-1253 GTQNVSRG
+1253 GTRNVSRG
-1261 QRIVDG
+1261 TRIVG
-1267 RIVED
+1267 GQIFED

-1286 RVGSG
+1286 RGGTTS
-1291 NSVVDRTSTQ
+1291 SVVDKTSTQ
-1301 TIGELVKDV
+1301 TTGDLVKDV

-1320 INFVGTALKPN
+1320 INFVGEALKRN

-1339 NVNISSYIT
+1339 NVNVTSYIT
-1348 PTNSLFE
+1348 PTNSSFA
-1355 NTGIEGSSFSTNSDG
+1355 NTGMEGSSLSSDSNG
-1370 EVYGQFRIPNDSGLK
+1370 RVYGQFRIPNDSALK
-1385 FRTGTKPFR
+1385 FRTGTKSFR
-1394 LTDNPTNSKSFG
+1394 LTDNPTNSQALG
-1406 NVVTSADAFYTAEGL
+1406 NTITCAEAAYTAEGL
-1421 ITGVQN
+1421 ISGLQE
-1427 TIVSTRYPEYQ
+1427 TIVSTRYPEFQ
-1438 TTSLSESASGGFTQ
+1438 TKFQTESSFGSFTR
-1452 TTSGGSFTNDLGPA
+1452 TKSGGSFTNNLGPVPV
-1466 PSPPPPQDPAEPV
+1466 PS
-1479 LPTVTPTVSPTN
+1479 
-1491 VVDTVAPF
+1491 
-1499 PLEISPEIVFI
+1499 
-1510 DEGDRTTARDGDDG
+1510 GDDG
-1524 DGDGDDPIAQSFFTS
+1524 GWVPAATDDPIAQSFFTD
-1539 LASSKIRGS
+1539 LSSSRIVGS
-1548 GSFLTKIDL
+1548 GSFLTKMDL

-1562 DPDYPVIVELRAL
+1562 DPSYPVIVELRAL
-1575 DALTSQISNVC
+1575 DPLTSQISNVC

-1593 LSPDQIN
+1593 LSADQIN
-1600 ISDDGSKPTVVYF
+1600 VSDDGSKPTPVYF

-1618 LLDQKGYA
+1618 LLDKRGYA

-1631 GGVNPNT
+1631 GGVNPNAAA
-1638 SVWVSKIG
+1638 WVSRIG
-1646 ENDILTGSRVSKQP
+1646 ENDIVTGSRVSRQP
-1660 VSGDMFISTNDKTFG
+1660 VTGEMFISPNDKTWG
-1675 AVPEEDMKYTLYHAN
+1675 AVIEEDMKYTLYQAN
-1690 FDKSASGVVI
+1690 FDNASSGVVI

-1716 GFARAGEVIHGETIL
+1716 GFARAGELIHGETIL

-1744 NNTTFAQGVVSGA
+1744 NNTTFAQGMISGA
-1757 TGTVTSFAAGQVRVK
+1757 TGTITSFAAGQVRVK
-1772 NVSLSSKFRGGEQV
+1772 NISIASKFKGGERV

-1801 SIGVIVSTVTP
+1801 STGAIVSTVTP
-1812 TGRMAYYDAITSS
+1812 IGRMAYYDAITSS
-1825 NVFLHLSN
+1825 NTFLHLAN
-1833 TSFTNSGPVPLTAG
+1833 TSFINSGPVPLTAG
-1847 GFSNNRMFTSNMF
+1847 GFSNNRMFVSNTF
-1860 FTGQIDGYSARIL
+1860 VTGQIDGYSARIV

-1878 KMDVMKFTK
+1878 KIDVLKFTK

-1893 DTSVFFTGK
+1893 NTDVSFTGK
-1902 FAKSTSVK
+1902 FAKSVSTK
-1910 DTSLIDINVNN
+1910 DSSFININTN
-1921 NTEFPESR
+1921 DNTEFADSR
-1929 YILSRS
+1929 YVLSRS
-1935 VESNTSA
+1935 VESNTAASA
-1942 SSSGMNAARS
+1942 SGMNAARS
-1952 AEIKVTIASMNRL
+1952 CEIKATISSRNRL
-1965 ASPALDTRRVS
+1965 ASPTLDTRRVS

-1986 NTDIQSTEDYVKFGG
+1986 NTDIGSTEDYVKFGG
-2001 DSKTRYITRKV
+2001 NSKTRYITRKV

-2020 EDLLVYLTAYK
+2020 EDMIIYLTAYK
-2031 PVSAG
+2031 PVTAG

-2077 FKEFVYSVSNYP
+2077 FKEFVYSVSKYP
-2089 TNAQKITRNSIVVNL
+2089 TNAQKITRSSVVVNL

-2111 GVIEYRNTLGAR
+2111 GVVEYRNTLGAR
-2123 FSGYKYLAIK
+2123 FSGYKYIAIK
-2133 IVMTNTVSVRPP
+2133 IVMTNTVSTRPP